1 MGAAPGLSRYEEL
14 EPAHPSVARRLHR
27 GAEWRAGLGQRRP
40 EPCSGTSS
48 TASGPWTA
56 SCTGAGCTRAWRS
69 TGRQRTPTRR
79 ATTSTSS
86 SLASGRTPPKIVFS
100 RSLDHADWNTRVV
113 SADIG
118 AEITRLKR
126 QPGGGLVLF
135 GGADIA
141 SSLMKLD
148 LIDEFHLFVHPVVLG
163 GGTALFGVDERVDL
177 QLVEARTFEP
187 GAAAEWAG
195 AGSSSSSTVV
205 ELHYKR
211 PTPPRAA
218 LLTSLLT

>member
-1 MGAAPGLSRYEEL
+1 MFGHIIDSVRTVDCFLYGRRMYEGMAEYWPTADTDPESDDQHVEFSRK
-14 EPAHPSVARRLHR
+14 
-27 GAEWRAGLGQRRP
+27 WKD
-40 EPCSGTSS
+40 T
-48 TASGPWTA
+48 
-56 SCTGAGCTRAWRS
+56 
-69 TGRQRTPTRR
+69 
-79 ATTSTSS
+79 
-86 SLASGRTPPKIVFS
+86 PKIVFS

>member
-1 MGAAPGLSRYEEL
+1 MFGHIIDSVRTVDCFLYGRRMYEGMAEYWPTADTDPESDDQHVEFSRK
-14 EPAHPSVARRLHR
+14 
-27 GAEWRAGLGQRRP
+27 WKD
-40 EPCSGTSS
+40 T
-48 TASGPWTA
+48 
-56 SCTGAGCTRAWRS
+56 
-69 TGRQRTPTRR
+69 
-79 ATTSTSS
+79 
-86 SLASGRTPPKIVFS
+86 PKIVFS

-163 GGTALFGVDERVDL
+163 G
-177 QLVEARTFEP
+177 ARRCSVSTR
-187 GAAAEWAG
+187 GSTC
-195 AGSSSSSTVV
+195 SSSRRAHSSRA
-205 ELHYKR
+205 R
-211 PTPPRAA
+211 PPNGRARAA
-218 LLTSLLT
+218 RRRPRWSSCTTSARRHHGLPYSQAS